1 MKFSVN
7 IWTKLLSHLVKI
19 PVDQMSSLSDE
30 SLYVDLV
37 KGRLQLSTDTAV
49 YSFDDKYDNFVA
61 AFKAADI
68 SSFAGKSFLVLGGG
82 LGSVPYIVE
91 KKHGIYPHFTLVE
104 FDLSVVRLF
113 ARYTRPRLKSE
124 VDIVSMDALEYM
136 KRNMNKF
143 DVIVIDLFIHDT
155 IPDQFLEPSFLEM
168 CKKALHPSGMIL
180 FNWMT
185 VSRLQLTYYNDY
197 RTLIFNR
204 IMPET
209 KEVKTKY
216 NHVLIGTLGV
226 ANKF

>member
-1 MKFSVN
+1 
-7 IWTKLLSHLVKI
+7 
-19 PVDQMSSLSDE
+19 MSSLSDE
-30 SLYVDLV
+30 ALYVDLV
-37 KGRLQLSTDTAV
+37 KGRLQLSTDQAV

-61 AFKAADI
+61 AFKAVDMD
-68 SSFAGKSFLVLGGG
+68 SLAGSSFLVLGGG

-136 KRNMNKF
+136 KRNKHKF

-155 IPDQFLEPSFLEM
+155 IPDQFLEQSFLEL
-168 CKKALHPSGMIL
+168 CKKALHPSGLLL

-185 VSRLQLTYYNDY
+185 VSRLQWTHYNDY
-197 RTLIFNR
+197 KTLVFNK
-204 IMPET
+204 IMHET
-209 KEVKTKY
+209 REVKTKY
-216 NHVLIGTLGV
+216 NYVLIGAPGPGNEGT
-226 ANKF
+226 